1 MKTLYT
7 VKVDYFTVADPDL
20 PMREGGVGGGHPDPE
35 IRWGDPVSKKFF
47 RPFASHFGRKIRG
60 RAPPLYPPLFQL
72 IKSVDEL
79 ITRPVYFYLTIVQRK
94 SGEHNPACLFGDET
108 LPWASSFITTG
119 PRKVYLNTKNESEC
133 DCKPYTVFFI
143 VCDIS

>member
-20 PMREGGVGGGHPDPE
+20 PMREGGGGGRSSRPRDKVGGPGLQKVFSAL
-35 IRWGDPVSKKFF
+35 RASFWSKNKGE
-47 RPFASHFGRKIRG
+47 GRAT

-108 LPWASSFITTG
+108 LPWTSSFITTG
-119 PRKVYLNTKNESEC
+119 PRKV
-133 DCKPYTVFFI
+133 
-143 VCDIS
+143 